1 MKKIKITRK
10 QYKRLSFLYRIGGF
24 ILIVGLLI
32 SYSILIGRP
41 TEFVL
46 IFIPYFI
53 TKGFYEKQFHS
64 KSLKQCFVLSLLI
77 FAFLTTISLPKEISI
92 SASCVVGVSVAY
104 LSCRVGIIRDEIE
117 RLKKVEKE
125 YNDIIQVKEFDVTNC
140 TEIELLE
147 RCRRLH
153 FSEINTNLAI
163 EFFIKQTPHKIIAD
177 RLNINEKS
185 VTMKKTRMKDKLNG
199 ENKFIKTVVKCTQT

>member
-10 QYKRLSFLYRIGGF
+10 QYNRLSFLYRIGGF

-46 IFIPYFI
+46 IFIPYFL

-92 SASCVVGVSVAY
+92 SASCVVGISVAY
-104 LSCRVGIIRDEIE
+104 LSCKVGIIQTK
-117 RLKKVEKE
+117 LKDYEV
-125 YNDIIQVKEFDVTNC
+125 VKEKYEELCSPTVFDAENC
-140 TEIELLE
+140 TEEQLIA
-147 RCRRLH
+147 RCKKLR
-153 FSEINTNLAI
+153 FSKKNTELAI
-163 EFFIKQTPHKIIAD
+163 ELFIDKTPHKEIAD
-177 RLNINEKS
+177 RLNVQEKS
-185 VTMKKTRMKDKLNG
+185 VTTHKTRLKKKLNS
-199 ENKFIKTVVKCTQT
+199 